1 MMVSV
6 HFQVERVWN
15 HLGDK
20 SPGTRVKDYLVS
32 GLAYGR
38 WGYMVNWAGKAYLNV
53 GGITPWA
60 EILDCIQRR
69 EQVKHSIHLLFACW
83 LCMPRAQMLQAPE
96 KKEST
101 DKTWTNIEVCV
112 LSFIQ

>member
-1 MMVSV
+1 MVSV

-38 WGYMVNWAGKAYLNV
+38 
-53 GGITPWA
+53 
-60 EILDCIQRR
+60 
-69 EQVKHSIHLLFACW
+69 
-83 LCMPRAQMLQAPE
+83 
-96 KKEST
+96 
-101 DKTWTNIEVCV
+101 
-112 LSFIQ
+112 